1 MEETA
6 MRRVAMLW
14 LAISFVGGVAREC
27 TATKYYLD
35 SKTGDDSREGTS
47 AATAWKSLERANHT
61 FLQSG
66 DQLLLRA
73 GCIWEGTLQPHG
85 SGLDD
90 DPIVVNRYGEGP
102 KPEIAGRGRVPTALR
117 LENQNYVEIQNLA
130 ITNHSAAGP
139 RDLRGVEVIARDA
152 GTVKHVHL
160 KNLEIH
166 DVNGISDYARDGS
179 TVSKSFG
186 GLITILEGETTPTA
200 WDDFRIE
207 NCEIHDVGPIGIV
220 MLSSW
225 MAGQRDHDEKTWF
238 PSRHVVIRG
247 NKIERTARNGL
258 IVRGC
263 VAPLIERNLFKGCAN
278 AGSGNACF
286 AFHCED
292 ALFQFNESCFTHYN
306 EGDTDA
312 TGFDS
317 DYNCRRSVFQFN
329 YSHDNEYGFMV
340 VCNLGPHGF
349 NDGTIVRYNISQN
362 DGGNV
367 FRFSGAITNTK
378 VYNNTIYVGRDVR
391 SPQHSVP
398 PRIIYQKS
406 WNDGWSD
413 HLTFFNNAIYNA
425 CPRAVYAEGK
435 STNNVYCHNLFFG
448 LHPASEPADS
458 QKSVMNPLFT
468 KPGGAKLGLESAAAA
483 YAALPGAPEFGA
495 ARAWENQAK
504 NGFRGG
510 GLDVLPDISPPA
522 GCGPSSAIE
531 KPDAPPTER
540 RAKTG
545 M

>member
-1 MEETA
+1 
-6 MRRVAMLW
+6 MR
-14 LAISFVGGVAREC
+14 
-27 TATKYYLD
+27 
-35 SKTGDDSREGTS
+35 SRII
-47 AATAWKSLERANHT
+47 R
-61 FLQSG
+61 
-66 DQLLLRA
+66 
-73 GCIWEGTLQPHG
+73 P
-85 SGLDD
+85 
-90 DPIVVNRYGEGP
+90 
-102 KPEIAGRGRVPTALR
+102 RGRA
-117 LENQNYVEIQNLA
+117 
-130 ITNHSAAGP
+130 S
-139 RDLRGVEVIARDA
+139 LRGVEVRARDA

-166 DVNGISDYARDGS
+166 DVNGISDYSRDGS

-186 GLITILEGETTPTA
+186 GLITILEGDTTPTA
-200 WDDFRIE
+200 WDDLRIE

-247 NKIERTARNGL
+247 NKIERTAQRADRAWLRGAAHRAESL
-258 IVRGC
+258 QRLRERRQRQRLLCLSLRGRVVPIQRIVLHALQRGRHGRDGFRQRLQLPA
-263 VAPLIERNLFKGCAN
+263 VGFPIQLQPRQRVRLYGRLQPGAAWIQRRDDRALQHQSER
-278 AGSGNACF
+278 
-286 AFHCED
+286 
-292 ALFQFNESCFTHYN
+292 
-306 EGDTDA
+306 
-312 TGFDS
+312 
-317 DYNCRRSVFQFN
+317 RRQRVSF
-329 YSHDNEYGFMV
+329 
-340 VCNLGPHGF
+340 L
-349 NDGTIVRYNISQN
+349 
-362 DGGNV
+362 
-367 FRFSGAITNTK
+367 GAITNTK

-391 SPQHSVP
+391 SPRHSVP

-448 LHPASEPADS
+448 LHPASEPADAL
-458 QKSVMNPLFT
+458 KSLMNPLFT
-468 KPGGAKLGLESAAAA
+468 KPGGAKLGRDSAAEA

-510 GLDVLPDISPPA
+510 GLDMLPDISPPA

-540 RAKTG
+540 RTKTG